1 MTPTPAKLW
10 RLGLPTSVDSEKVI
24 LGSVILRHANFDAV
38 AAALD
43 ASDFALESHR
53 RIFHQMKALHD
64 AGRIIDRITIAEV
77 IDSAGQLESVG
88 GFGYLVSLD
97 EGLPEISNLGE
108 YIRIV
113 QDKST
118 KRQAIF
124 ALQKG
129 IDELILD
136 ADEAPE
142 LLEKSEAIISAL
154 RADRK
159 QGGFE
164 TLAQVIEKAGG
175 VDAFLAPR
183 TLAGIPTPW
192 YSLNLML
199 TGGGFSPGQL
209 IVIGGR
215 PGAGKTGIAANI
227 AVGAVQRRH
236 RVAYVSLEMTSA
248 DMLRRMICSRASVNL
263 KKLSHLEQSPVER
276 QDIAE
281 ALDDIAAPDHPGL
294 LMWKNQTAS
303 VLALRSELRR
313 EAAKA
318 PLAMVI
324 VDYLQLMDSI
334 SHRRG
339 GDNRNNEIAEM
350 SRGLKLLAM
359 ELKCVVIVLSQLS
372 RDSEKQERRPKLSDL
387 RDSGA
392 IEADADIVLFPYTLP
407 VEVLPDIVPYEL
419 IIAKQRNGP
428 TGMVPLEFIRRFVR
442 FDEK

>member
-1 MTPTPAKLW
+1 MTPAKLW
-10 RLGLPTSVDSEKVI
+10 RQGLPMSLDSEKVI
-24 LGSVILRHANFDAV
+24 LGTVILRHANFDAV
-38 AAALD
+38 GAALD
-43 ASDFALESHR
+43 AQDFGLEAHR
-53 RIFHQMKALHD
+53 RIFLRMKDLHE
-64 AGRIIDRITIAEV
+64 AGRIIDRITIAEA

-97 EGLPEISNLGE
+97 ESLPEISNLSE

-124 ALQKG
+124 AYQKA

-136 ADEAPE
+136 ADDAPE
-142 LLEKSEAIISAL
+142 LLEKSEALISAL

-159 QGGFE
+159 QGGFS
-164 TLAQVIEKAGG
+164 TPMQVIEEVGG
-175 VDAFLAPR
+175 IDAFLSPR
-183 TLAGIPTPW
+183 TLAGLPTPW
-192 YSLNLML
+192 HSLNSML

-209 IVIGGR
+209 VVIGGR
-215 PGAGKTGIAANI
+215 PGAGKTGVAANI
-227 AVGAVQRRH
+227 AVQAVRTWH
-236 RVAYVSLEMTSA
+236 RVAYISLEMTSA

-281 ALDDIAAPDHPGL
+281 ALDDLAAPDHPGL
-294 LMWKNQTAS
+294 LLWKKQTAS
-303 VLALRSELRR
+303 VLALRAELRR

-318 PLAMVI
+318 RIAMVV
-324 VDYLQLMDSI
+324 VDYLQLMDSV

-392 IEADADIVLFPYTLP
+392 IEADADIVLYPYTQP
-407 VEVLPDIVPYEL
+407 VEVLPDVVDYEL

-428 TGMVPLEFIRRFVR
+428 VGMVPLSFVRRFVTFTER
-442 FDEK
+442 

>member
-1 MTPTPAKLW
+1 MTAEQLYDRPLPANLDCE
-10 RLGLPTSVDSEKVI
+10 RFI
-24 LGSVILRHANFDAV
+24 LGSILINGECFDKV
-38 AAALD
+38 AAILD
-43 ASDFALESHR
+43 PADFLLEKHK
-53 RIFHQMKALHD
+53 RIFHRMREIAD
-64 AGRIIDRITIAEV
+64 SGTRIDRVTLANALMN
-77 IDSAGQLESVG
+77 AGQLESVD

-97 EGLPEISNLGE
+97 QDLPRIENIES

-118 KRQAIF
+118 KRRAIF
-124 ALQKG
+124 AYQQA
-129 IDELILD
+129 IDELMLD
-136 ADEAPE
+136 AEDAPE
-142 LLEKSEAIISAL
+142 LLEKSEHMISQL

-159 QGGFE
+159 DGGFK
-164 TLAQVIEKAGG
+164 TPMQVINEAGG
-175 VDAFLAPR
+175 VDAFLTPR

-192 YSLNLML
+192 HGLNLTL

-209 IVIGGR
+209 VVIGGR

-227 AVGAVQRRH
+227 AVGCVQKWLRC
-236 RVAYVSLEMTSA
+236 AYVSLEMTSA
-248 DMLRRMICSRASVNL
+248 DMLRRMVCSRASVNL
-263 KKLSHLEQSPVER
+263 KKLSHMESAPMER
-276 QDIAE
+276 EYIAE
-281 ALDDIAAPDHPGL
+281 ALDELAAPDHPGL

-303 VLALRSELRR
+303 VLALRAELRR

-318 PLAMVI
+318 PIAMVI

-334 SHRRG
+334 STRRG

-392 IEADADIVLFPYTLP
+392 IEADADIVLYPYTQP
-407 VEVLPDIVPYEL
+407 VEVLPDVVDYEL

-428 TGMVPLEFIRRFVR
+428 VGMVPLAFVRRFVR
-442 FDEK
+442 FEER